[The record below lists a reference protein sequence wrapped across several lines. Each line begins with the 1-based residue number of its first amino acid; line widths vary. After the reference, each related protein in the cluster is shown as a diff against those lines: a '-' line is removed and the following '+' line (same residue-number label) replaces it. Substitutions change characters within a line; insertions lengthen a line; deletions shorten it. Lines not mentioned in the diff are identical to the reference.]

1 MIVETLLKMMT
12 DIHFLQW
19 LRLFWQKKRTGS
31 AIVLAIFLKHLA
43 YPILEPSVWVRHSP
57 EDVFGSKEAARQF
70 ANEQK
75 FRPPPNIRAGS
86 PYDIA
91 PYTEHCCRVIANK
104 PLDNSLSSR
113 LVRWLLNSKYMEK
126 F

>member
-1 MIVETLLKMMT
+1 M
-12 DIHFLQW
+12 
-19 LRLFWQKKRTGS
+19 
-31 AIVLAIFLKHLA
+31 A
-43 YPILEPSVWVRHSP
+43 
-57 EDVFGSKEAARQF
+57 KEAARNF
-70 ANEQK
+70 AKEEK
-75 FRPPPNIRAGS
+75 FRPPPKIMPGS

-113 LVRWLLNSKYMEK
+113 LVRWMLNSKYVEK

>member
-1 MIVETLLKMMT
+1 MINELLFDNQFNGT
-12 DIHFLQW
+12 SSFTVIEWGPFRSYVNQ
-19 LRLFWQKKRTGS
+19 R
-31 AIVLAIFLKHLA
+31 
-43 YPILEPSVWVRHSP
+43 VRHSP
-57 EDVFGSKEAARQF
+57 EDVFGSKDAAKEF
-70 ANEQK
+70 AKEQK

-113 LVRWLLNSKYMEK
+113 LVRWLLSSKYIEK